1 MPWHDEFEDIHFC
14 FLCRLRRC
22 FWQDSFRGRNAY
34 SWGHGAPGVVGRV
47 SHLGCWSLTLLLRRA
62 SCDPVTRIAVIE
74 TGDRSPTGTIA
85 ASTDIQLRES
95 TAPMAGREGSSARLP
110 RTSQTTVTEYVAER
124 CDVSNHTLNRELAL
138 RMTPLHGT
146 AVRLFE

>member
-1 MPWHDEFEDIHFC
+1 MTNLKMFIFV
-14 FLCRLRRC
+14 FLPLETLFLAEGQFPVQTRA
-22 FWQDSFRGRNAY
+22 Q
-34 SWGHGAPGVVGRV
+34 WGHGAPGVVGRV

-138 RMTPLHGT
+138 RMTPL
-146 AVRLFE
+146 ARNCRPIVR